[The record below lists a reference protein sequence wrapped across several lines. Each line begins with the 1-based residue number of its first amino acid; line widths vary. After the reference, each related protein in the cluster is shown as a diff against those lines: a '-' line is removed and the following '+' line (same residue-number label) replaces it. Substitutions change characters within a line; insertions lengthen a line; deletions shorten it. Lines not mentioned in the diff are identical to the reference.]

1 MDMPHGFET
10 RWVSEIVEY
19 ASHNNIEA
27 LIDFID
33 NHSDEQLITVRG
45 DLREYIGKYS
55 SMGNLWAKLSI
66 YIAIGIVVFPIIYAR
81 LSNFAVDHMSFWVLI
96 FVVPMSIGFLMLS
109 RPHRIGKY
117 HRALSMLEDC
127 CKKMERLQ

>member
-66 YIAIGIVVFPIIYAR
+66 YVAIGIVVFPIIYAR

-117 HRALSMLEDC
+117 
-127 CKKMERLQ
+127 